1 MSERASTAPTV
12 NEAKATRNVGKKFIN
27 FVIRS
32 FQMTV
37 IFLVMDDIL
46 MLVGV
51 SSFLRFGSTSFLL
64 SSGSSLL
71 FFEDK

>member
-27 FVIRS
+27 FVTRS
-32 FQMTV
+32 FQMAV
-37 IFLVMDDIL
+37 IFLLMDDIL

-51 SSFLRFGSTSFLL
+51 SSFLRFESTSFLL